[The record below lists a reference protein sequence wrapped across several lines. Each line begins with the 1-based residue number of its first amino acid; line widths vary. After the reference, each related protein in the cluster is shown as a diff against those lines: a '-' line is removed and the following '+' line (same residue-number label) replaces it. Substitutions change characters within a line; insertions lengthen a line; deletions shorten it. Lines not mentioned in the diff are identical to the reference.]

1 MPIPLRRPNPLPG
14 TSFSLTLPARLRQA
28 RARMR
33 AQFCGIDQPGFP
45 ANDDFMKRSG
55 GVGRFETGGALA
67 EPGHNSIQPSRPG
80 VDFASLLEPTSL
92 MADRHETRR

>member
-1 MPIPLRRPNPLPG
+1 
-14 TSFSLTLPARLRQA
+14 
-28 RARMR
+28 MR
-33 AQFCGIDQPGFP
+33 AQFCGIDQPRFT

-55 GVGRFETGGALA
+55 GVGQFETGGTLPP
-67 EPGHNSIQPSRPG
+67 PGSTTQANRRAFG